1 MQQFEPFDGVIGRTE
16 AESEP
21 WWPVPPHPGPDAP
34 NVVVILLDDTGF
46 SHFGCY
52 GSELATPHIDGLAA
66 DGIRYSNFHVTP
78 LCSPTRAAL
87 LTGRNHHTVG
97 MRAISN
103 FDSGYPHMRGQ
114 ITHHAT
120 TMAEVL
126 RDEGYATFAVG
137 KWHLTAMENASA
149 AGPFDQW
156 PLQRGLRPLLRVPR
170 RGDRPVLPRSG
181 P

>member
-1 MQQFEPFDGVIGRTE
+1 MARPAPSGWRR
-16 AESEP
+16 
-21 WWPVPPHPGPDAP
+21 P

-52 GSELATPHIDGLAA
+52 GSDLATPHIDALA
-66 DGIRYSNFHVTP
+66 GRRLRYSNFHVTP

-137 KWHLTAMENASA
+137 KWHLAPMENASA
-149 AGPFDQW
+149 AGPSTSGRCSGASTGSTGSS
-156 PLQRGLRPLLRVPR
+156 RGRPTSSRPTWSTTTTRWSPRPPR
-170 RGDRPVLPRSG
+170 RRATT
-181 P
+181 